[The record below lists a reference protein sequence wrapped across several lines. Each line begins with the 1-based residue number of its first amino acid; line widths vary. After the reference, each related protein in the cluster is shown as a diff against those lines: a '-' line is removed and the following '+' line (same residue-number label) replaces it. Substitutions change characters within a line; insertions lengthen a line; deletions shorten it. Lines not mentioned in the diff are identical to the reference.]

1 MLSQRAANRALLH
14 QSNGTLGQ
22 LSPPDRLI
30 AKELCFRMNPISI
43 ESNPVKS
50 IIQTVSDFPVCSY
63 EAGTVIIEEGTRTN
77 ALYILK
83 TGKVSIFKGS
93 IPITINATPGAVFGE
108 ISILMEVN
116 HSATVKAVEKTE
128 LHRIQD
134 PLSYLESHPKLILH
148 ISKILAERVFAMTT
162 YLADLKKQYKGNND
176 HMEMVD
182 EVLEALLHKQPR
194 KIHKSIRP
202 QP

>member
-1 MLSQRAANRALLH
+1 M
-14 QSNGTLGQ
+14 
-22 LSPPDRLI
+22 
-30 AKELCFRMNPISI
+30 
-43 ESNPVKS
+43 KS